1 MLHCFTQILISLFH
15 ISFVHSKSG
24 LIFLNYV
31 FWSISFSFLLIK
43 NKHCDVVQNVIYV
56 YRAQQIHSICGV
68 FNRTSLLQNGV
79 QMTWAFIN
87 WTHIGRKFARHKNAT
102 KNIIWTLYRYL
113 RCSIYNIHVYLFH
126 GNVFA
131 LKERFF
137 IWTTIFFW
145 DCKFLWQF

>member
-1 MLHCFTQILISLFH
+1 MLHCFTQILITLFH

-31 FWSISFSFLLIK
+31 LWSISFLFIK
-43 NKHCDVVQNVIYV
+43 YKHCDVVQNVIYV

-137 IWTTIFFW
+137 YMNNNL
-145 DCKFLWQF
+145 FLGL